1 MLREA
6 WEGSRSTDES
16 VISYMIATQEK
27 LKAMADLMQENM
39 TKAQKNQK
47 QWYDKKARLR
57 QFAAGDPVLKH
68 RRIRSSES

>member
-6 WEGSRSTDES
+6 WEGSQSTDEI
-16 VISYMIATQEK
+16 VVSYVVATQEK
-27 LKAMADLMQENM
+27 LKAMADLVQENV

-57 QFAAGDPVLKH
+57 
-68 RRIRSSES
+68 